1 MKNRR
6 ERRPTNWVKR
16 VEYDERKCIV
26 KTAKFS
32 LAELDEAYSR
42 QRKAGYKSFS
52 AFLRDCVLNTKII
65 ERVSPE
71 QLKLINEMARLG
83 NNLNQIARACNVG
96 QCQVVADAA
105 LQLMSRLDAICDL
118 FNSKNR

>member
-6 ERRPTNWVKR
+6 ERKPANWVRR

-32 LAELDEAYSR
+32 LAELDEACRR

-52 AFLRDCVLNTKII
+52 AFLRDCVLNTEIV
-65 ERVSPE
+65 ERVTPE
-71 QLKLINEMARLG
+71 QLRLISEMARLG

-96 QCQVVADAA
+96 QCHVVSDSAM
-105 LQLMSRLDAICDL
+105 QLINRLDAICDL
-118 FNSKNR
+118 FSNNAG

>member
-6 ERRPTNWVKR
+6 EWRPTNWVKR

-52 AFLRDCVLNTKII
+52 AFLLDCVLNTEIV
-65 ERVSPE
+65 ERVTPE
-71 QLKLINEMARLG
+71 QLRLISEMARLG

-96 QCQVVADAA
+96 QCHIVADAA
-105 LQLMSRLDAICDL
+105 LRLMSRLDAICDL
-118 FNSKNR
+118 FNNNAR

>member
-6 ERRPTNWVKR
+6 ERKPTNWVKR

-32 LAELDEAYSR
+32 LTELDEAYSR

-96 QCQVVADAA
+96 QCHIVADAA
-105 LQLMSRLDAICDL
+105 LRLMNRLDAICDL
-118 FNSKNR
+118 FNSINR

>member
-1 MKNRR
+1 MKNRH
-6 ERRPTNWVKR
+6 ERRPANWVKR

-96 QCQVVADAA
+96 QCHIVADAA
-105 LQLMSRLDAICDL
+105 LRLMNRLDAICDL

>member
-6 ERRPTNWVKR
+6 ERKPTNWVKR

-42 QRKAGYKSFS
+42 QRKAGYRSFS
-52 AFLRDCVLNTKII
+52 AFIRDCVLNTKII
-65 ERVSPE
+65 ERVSSE
-71 QLKLINEMARLG
+71 QMKLINEMVRLG

-96 QCQVVADAA
+96 QCHIVADAA

-118 FNSKNR
+118 FNSNNR

>member
-1 MKNRR
+1 MKYRR
-6 ERRPTNWVKR
+6 ERKPSNWVRR

-32 LAELDEAYSR
+32 LVELEEAYSR

-52 AFLRDCVLNTKII
+52 AFLRDCVLNTEIV
-65 ERVSPE
+65 ERVTPE
-71 QLKLINEMARLG
+71 QLRLISEMARLG

-96 QCQVVADAA
+96 QCHIVADAA
-105 LQLMSRLDAICDL
+105 LRLMSRLDAICDL
-118 FNSKNR
+118 FNNNTR